1 MRSDRDTLD
10 SAGEVGQPPVLF
22 CCSLLVVRGSF
33 LRPYG
38 RIVGA
43 VPKGGPPRINGDIHN
58 RSMRHGFTS
67 HGFFSESECGVP
79 PRQTQTDNIA
89 SSNPQLVK
97 NAPTGACK

>member
-10 SAGEVGQPPVLF
+10 SAGEMGQLPVLF

-58 RSMRHGFTS
+58 RSMRHGFTN
-67 HGFFSESECGVP
+67 HEQRATAFFSDSDAAFRRDKLKLTTSLRV
-79 PRQTQTDNIA
+79 TL
-89 SSNPQLVK
+89 SS
-97 NAPTGACK
+97 